1 MKIQRLKPSITSL
14 SAKPC
19 LNRWFTYFH
28 EVPATSGTY
37 KPEHGVGKHTVA
49 IVIRDG
55 PGFPLIYKG
64 SHKSGELDPSMLGT
78 PMQRPGEGSVMV
90 FNAHI
95 VQKDVVVTGVGW
107 AGILLLY

>member
-1 MKIQRLKPSITSL
+1 
-14 SAKPC
+14 
-19 LNRWFTYFH
+19 
-28 EVPATSGTY
+28 
-37 KPEHGVGKHTVA
+37 
-49 IVIRDG
+49 
-55 PGFPLIYKG
+55 
-64 SHKSGELDPSMLGT
+64 MLGT